1 MKDFCISRA
10 GYSLVEVN
18 QSANVYKL
26 LVEYGNVSIMLCR
39 IAPHSVVWITPG
51 EEHKYLEFYMILS
64 GTLSLTRG
72 GKTHTLGKG
81 DSFYFVELDED
92 ISITPHEEIEL
103 MCVTSKPIFSEFL
116 QFVNDLNDLNGQIER
131 KDHYTFGHSRRV
143 MRFAEALGRKLD
155 LGADSLHDLLL
166 AALYH
171 DVGKCYLSSDILNK
185 PGALDDD
192 ELVAMRRHPSDSAV
206 LLKGRFTDE
215 VARIA
220 SNHHERLDGSGYP
233 GGLTA
238 EQLDQP
244 SRILAVADVFD
255 AMTSDRSYKK
265 GMPVQNALQELRK
278 LTALYDG
285 DVIDALAALCEDGT
299 IDEIIR
305 LDREGKL
312 TGQLR
317 V

>member
-1 MKDFCISRA
+1 MKDFYISRA
-10 GYSLVEVN
+10 GDSLVEVN
-18 QSANVYKL
+18 QSTNVYKL
-26 LVEYGNVSIMLCR
+26 LVEHDNVSIMLSR

-81 DSFYFVELDED
+81 DSFYFIELDED

-103 MCVTSKPIFSEFL
+103 LCVTSTLIFGEFL
-116 QFVNDLNDLNGQIER
+116 QFVNDLNDLNGQIES
-131 KDHYTFGHSRRV
+131 KDHYTYGHSRRV
-143 MRFAEALGRKLD
+143 MRFAEALGRKL
-155 LGADSLHDLLL
+155 SLQPDGLHNLLL

-171 DVGKCYLSSDILNK
+171 DVGKCYLSTEILNK

-192 ELVAMRRHPSDSAV
+192 ELVAMRRHPSDSAK

-220 SNHHERLDGSGYP
+220 SNHHERLDGTGYP
-233 GGLTA
+233 AGLTA
-238 EQLDQP
+238 EQIDIP
-244 SRILAVADVFD
+244 SRILAVSDVFD

-265 GMPVQNALQELRK
+265 GMPVQSALAELHK
-278 LTALYDG
+278 LTSLYDA
-285 DVIDALAALCEDGT
+285 DVIDALDALCNDGT

-305 LDREGKL
+305 LDHEGKL
-312 TGQLR
+312 TGDLR